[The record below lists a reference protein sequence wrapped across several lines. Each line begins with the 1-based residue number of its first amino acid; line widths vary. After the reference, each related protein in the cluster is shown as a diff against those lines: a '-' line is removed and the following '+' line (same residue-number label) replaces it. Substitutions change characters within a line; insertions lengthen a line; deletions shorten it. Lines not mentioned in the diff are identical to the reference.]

1 MGSQRFDIYCKRVNL
16 AIEYNGIQHYFPVEI
31 FGGKESFEKCV
42 KRDVLKEQ
50 LCKDNNC
57 TLYIIKYDNVDYDK
71 IKKDINN
78 ILNLK

>member
-1 MGSQRFDIYCKRVNL
+1 MSK
-16 AIEYNGIQHYFPVEI
+16 
-31 FGGKESFEKCV
+31 GKIKTT
-42 KRDVLKEQ
+42 EQ